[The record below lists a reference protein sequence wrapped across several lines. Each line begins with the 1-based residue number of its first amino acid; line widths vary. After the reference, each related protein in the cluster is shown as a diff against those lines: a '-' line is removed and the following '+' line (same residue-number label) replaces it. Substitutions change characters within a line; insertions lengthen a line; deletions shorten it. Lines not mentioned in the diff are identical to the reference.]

1 MTSPRA
7 ELSQSSSKQSS
18 SNQSSSNPSSSSSNR
33 KLILAGQIA
42 FLPTGI
48 LQTLLGPMLPILIA
62 RWALND
68 TQAGNLFLVQFLASL
83 AGVQLSG
90 LLLTRWGF
98 RPAFLWGLLL
108 MAGGVS
114 TLLLGSSVLGMAAV
128 AAYGL
133 GLGLLV
139 PSDNLL
145 IAEIGSGSTSASD
158 AASQE
163 SSQRS
168 SQERSQR
175 SSQRSSEASSRAS
188 AVSLLNFFWGVGAVF
203 CSLMVAWTAAHKL
216 LPFFLGSV
224 ALFLVLLAFA
234 MRNLPFPAAA
244 TSSATP
250 AATPAESSPSS
261 SSLTPSPS
269 PSSTSASSPSWR
281 ELAKSP
287 AIWIF
292 AAIFFLYPGAETA
305 VGGWIGSYVSRLGS
319 HGASIASMMPAFF
332 WTALTVGRALGTVF
346 LRHFSERSV
355 LRAGYGAGA
364 AGIGLMLWAPTLTG
378 VIGGALITGLSFAT
392 LYPITVARLSQRFG
406 VAARSIGAV
415 MFSLAAVGPAV
426 IPWMVGVISHSTGS
440 LRAGLLLPLGATVI
454 LFVVHLFEW

>member
-1 MTSPRA
+1 MTIPQA
-7 ELSQSSSKQSS
+7 VLSHSS
-18 SNQSSSNPSSSSSNR
+18 SNQSSSNRASSSSNR

-108 MAGGVS
+108 MACGVS
-114 TLLLGSSVLGMAAV
+114 TLLLGSSALGMAAV

-133 GLGLLV
+133 GLGLVV

-145 IAEIGSGSTSASD
+145 IAEIGSGSGSSSDSGAS
-158 AASQE
+158 S
-163 SSQRS
+163 R
-168 SQERSQR
+168 ERSQR
-175 SSQRSSEASSRAS
+175 SSQGSSQASSRAS

-244 TSSATP
+244 TSSAAPAVTSVVTP
-250 AATPAESSPSS
+250 AGSSPSS
-261 SSLTPSPS
+261 CSS
-269 PSSTSASSPSWR
+269 SSSSSSASSPSWR

-319 HGASIASMMPAFF
+319 EGASIASMMPAFF
-332 WTALTVGRALGTVF
+332 WTALTVGRALGTIF

-355 LRAGYGAGA
+355 LRAGYGGGA

-392 LYPITVARLSQRFG
+392 LYPVTVARLSERFG
-406 VAARSIGAV
+406 VAARKIGSV
-415 MFSLAAVGPAV
+415 LFSLAAVGPAV
-426 IPWMVGVISHSTGS
+426 IPWMVGVLSHSTGS
-440 LRAGLLLPLGATVI
+440 LRAGLMVPLGATVI

>member
-1 MTSPRA
+1 MTSPQA
-7 ELSQSSSKQSS
+7 ELSPSS
-18 SNQSSSNPSSSSSNR
+18 SNRSSSSLSNR

-62 RWALND
+62 RWTLND
-68 TQAGNLFLVQFLASL
+68 TQAGNLFLVQFLVSL

-90 LLLTRWGF
+90 LLLTRWGY
-98 RPAFLWGLLL
+98 RPAFLSGLLL
-108 MAGGVS
+108 MACGVS
-114 TLLLGSSVLGMAAV
+114 TLLLGSSTLGMAAV

-133 GLGLLV
+133 GLGLVV

-145 IAEIGSGSTSASD
+145 IAEIGSESSSGSD
-158 AASQE
+158 AASQ
-163 SSQRS
+163 RS
-168 SQERSQR
+168 SKG
-175 SSQRSSEASSRAS
+175 SSRAS

-224 ALFLVLLAFA
+224 ALFLVLLALA

-244 TSSATP
+244 ASSATP
-250 AATPAESSPSS
+250 AIISAGSSPSS
-261 SSLTPSPS
+261 SSPPSP
-269 PSSTSASSPSWR
+269 SSPSWR

-319 HGASIASMMPAFF
+319 RGAAIASIAPLMPAFF

-378 VIGGALITGLSFAT
+378 VIGGALITGLGFAT

-406 VAARSIGAV
+406 VAARKIGSV
-415 MFSLAAVGPAV
+415 LFSLAAVGPAV
-426 IPWMVGVISHSTGS
+426 IPWMVGVISHSTGR
-440 LRAGLLLPLGATVI
+440 LGAGLLVPLGATVI
-454 LFVVHLFEW
+454 LFVIHLFEW

>member
-1 MTSPRA
+1 MTSPQA
-7 ELSQSSSKQSS
+7 ELSQS
-18 SNQSSSNPSSSSSNR
+18 SNQSSSNRSSSSSNR

-48 LQTLLGPMLPILIA
+48 LQTLLGPMLPVLIA

-108 MAGGVS
+108 MACGVS
-114 TLLLGSSVLGMAAV
+114 TLLLGSSALGMAAV

-133 GLGLLV
+133 GLGLVV

-145 IAEIGSGSTSASD
+145 IAEIGSGSSSDSD
-158 AASQE
+158 AASSA
-163 SSQRS
+163 SSQ
-168 SQERSQR
+168 
-175 SSQRSSEASSRAS
+175 ASSRAS

-203 CSLMVAWTAAHKL
+203 CSLMVAWTAAHHL

-234 MRNLPFPAAA
+234 MRNLPLPAAA

-250 AATPAESSPSS
+250 AATSVVTRAGSSPSS
-261 SSLTPSPS
+261 SSSSSSSPS
-269 PSSTSASSPSWR
+269 SSTSASSSSWR

-319 HGASIASMMPAFF
+319 RGASMASIPPLMPAFF

-364 AGIGLMLWAPTLTG
+364 AGIGLMLWAPTLAG

-406 VAARSIGAV
+406 VAARKIGAV
-415 MFSLAAVGPAV
+415 LFSLAAVGPAV

-454 LFVVHLFEW
+454 LFIVHLFEW

>member
-1 MTSPRA
+1 MASFQA
-7 ELSQSSSKQSS
+7 ELPPSSSK
-18 SNQSSSNPSSSSSNR
+18 R
-33 KLILAGQIA
+33 KLVLAGQIA

-48 LQTLLGPMLPILIA
+48 LTTLLGPMLPILIA
-62 RWALND
+62 RWAMND

-83 AGVQLSG
+83 VGVQLAG
-90 LLLTRWGF
+90 VLLARWGF
-98 RPAFLWGLLL
+98 RPAFLLGLLL
-108 MAGGVS
+108 MASGVATIYMGS
-114 TLLLGSSVLGMAAV
+114 LGLGLASVAT
-128 AAYGL
+128 YGL
-133 GLGLLV
+133 GLGLII

-145 IAEIGSGSTSASD
+145 IAEISSGSVPNSGAS
-158 AASQE
+158 SG
-163 SSQRS
+163 
-168 SQERSQR
+168 
-175 SSQRSSEASSRAS
+175 ASSRAS

-244 TSSATP
+244 RS
-250 AATPAESSPSS
+250 AESSF
-261 SSLTPSPS
+261 
-269 PSSTSASSPSWR
+269 SSPWR
-281 ELAKSP
+281 EMAKSP
-287 AIWIF
+287 AIWLF
-292 AAIFFLYPGAETA
+292 AAVFFLYPGAETA

-319 HGASIASMMPAFF
+319 RGAAMASMMPAFF
-332 WTALTVGRALGTVF
+332 WSALTVGRALGTAF
-346 LRHFSERSV
+346 LRHFSERRV
-355 LRAGYGAGA
+355 LRAGYAAGA
-364 AGIGLMLWAPTLTG
+364 AGIGLMLWAPALAG

-440 LRAGLLLPLGATVI
+440 LRAGLLLPLGATLI
-454 LFVVHLFEW
+454 LFLIHLSEW